1 MIQITRP
8 AVVLKACF
16 QLFTYLDLAD
26 AEMTASIVAGSK
38 ATVAKAAHLDPTSL
52 VLYIVYI

>member
-1 MIQITRP
+1 M
-8 AVVLKACF
+8 LKAQS

-26 AEMTASIVAGSK
+26 AEMTASIVADSK

-52 VLYIVYI
+52 IIYMYSIGAKMTFQI

>member
-1 MIQITRP
+1 M
-8 AVVLKACF
+8 LKAQS

-26 AEMTASIVAGSK
+26 AEMTASIAADSK

-52 VLYIVYI
+52 IIYMFSI